1 MFSPANVFNLV
12 TDDRFAMKIWDWFLL
27 ALNKRLMQ
35 GFMDIYSVSHLSGEG
50 KAKLMEQSF

>member
-35 GFMDIYSVSHLSGEG
+35 VSWIFIQYHI
-50 KAKLMEQSF
+50 